1 MFLIKLWQR
10 IKEIFKWDLDWEIT
24 DKDIKDNLKL

>member
-1 MFLIKLWQR
+1 MIKLIKYILN
-10 IKEIFKWDLDWEIT
+10 IFNWDIDWEIT

>member
-1 MFLIKLWQR
+1 MFIIRYIL
-10 IKEIFKWDLDWEIT
+10 EIFNWDLDWEIT